1 MSHQVEVIKAKDKA
15 VWKVKLEKKLI
26 GEIRFLNPG
35 FQYFPRGSK
44 EGGGVLP
51 SLNAVIKS
59 LEDYS

>member
-1 MSHQVEVIKAKDKA
+1 MIEVIKARDKA
-15 VWKVKLEKKLI
+15 VWKVKLDKKLV